1 MRFASVLTTS
11 LLAVTACAT
20 TPSEDVS
27 ATAVYDPLEGW
38 NRQVYAFNDGV
49 DRAVLE
55 PVAKGYRAV
64 TNEPIR
70 GGVSNFL
77 RNLNQPVVF
86 ANTVLQG
93 KPGAAID
100 TFARFSVNSTFGIG
114 GILDVASSFDVPE
127 HREDFGQTLGVWGVP
142 NGPYLVLP
150 FLGSSNLRDFAG
162 FGVDAAFDPLNYA
175 QFEGDTEFRIG
186 RQVAGIVSA
195 RENLIEAVEVLRDQ
209 PEPYVALRRNYTQ
222 QRAAAIRDGR
232 EQEDPFEDLPDFD
245 DYDFGDEEEFE
256 SQEE

>member
-1 MRFASVLTTS
+1 MRFASLIATS
-11 LLAVTACAT
+11 LLAVTACAST
-20 TPSEDVS
+20 GEEAPP
-27 ATAVYDPLEGW
+27 TAVYDPFEGF
-38 NRQVYAFNDGV
+38 NRQIYAFNDGV

-55 PVAKGYRAV
+55 PVAKGYRAI
-64 TNEPIR
+64 TNEPVR

-77 RNLNQPVVF
+77 TNLNQPVVF

-100 TFARFSVNSTFGIG
+100 TFARFAVNSTVGIG
-114 GILDVASSFDVPE
+114 GVIDVATTLDVPE

-150 FLGSSNLRDFAG
+150 LLGSSNLRDLTG
-162 FGVDAAFDPLNYA
+162 FGVDSALDPLNYA
-175 QFEGDTEFRIG
+175 QFEGDTAFRIG
-186 RQVAGIVSA
+186 TQVTDVIAL

-209 PEPYVALRRNYTQ
+209 PEPYVALRRNYSQ
-222 QRAAAIRDGR
+222 NRAVAIRDGR

-245 DYDFGDEEEFE
+245 EFDFGDEEDTEL
-256 SQEE
+256 QD

>member
-20 TPSEDVS
+20 TPVEDTS
-27 ATAVYDPLEGW
+27 PTAVYDPWEGF

-49 DRAVLE
+49 DQAVLE

-77 RNLNQPVVF
+77 TNLNQPVVF

-100 TFARFSVNSTFGIG
+100 TVTRFTVNSTIG
-114 GILDVASSFDVPE
+114 LAGILDVATTLDVPE

-150 FLGSSNLRDFAG
+150 FLGSSNVRDAVG
-162 FGVDAAFDPLNYA
+162 FGVDIAFDPLTYA
-175 QFEGDTEFRIG
+175 QFEGDTETRIAL
-186 RQVAGIVSA
+186 QVTEVISV

>member
-1 MRFASVLTTS
+1 MRIAFVAAGSFAALSACTS
-11 LLAVTACAT
+11 TGADAT
-20 TPSEDVS
+20 STS
-27 ATAVYDPLEGW
+27 VYDPFEDW
-38 NRQVYAFNDGV
+38 NRGVYAFNDGI

-64 TNEPIR
+64 TVEPVR
-70 GGVSNFL
+70 QGVSNFL
-77 RNLNQPVVF
+77 SNLNQPVVF

-93 KPGAAID
+93 KPGASLD
-100 TFARFSVNSTFGIG
+100 TVTRFVMNSTVGIA
-114 GILDVASSFDVPE
+114 GIFDVATPLNVPK
-127 HREDFGQTLGVWGVP
+127 HNEDFGQTLGVWGVP

-150 FLGSSNLRDFAG
+150 LMGSSNLRDVAG
-162 FGVDAAFDPLNYA
+162 RGVDTAFNPLNYA
-175 QFEGDTEFRIG
+175 EFEGDTEFR
-186 RQVAGIVSA
+186 VATGIVGVIAA

-232 EQEDPFEDLPDFD
+232 EQEDPFKDLPDFD

-256 SQEE
+256 SQE

>member
-1 MRFASVLTTS
+1 MRITSVIATS

-20 TPSEDVS
+20 TSEDAS
-27 ATAVYDPLEGW
+27 STAVYDPLEGW

-64 TNEPIR
+64 TNEPVR
-70 GGVSNFL
+70 GGVNNFL
-77 RNLNQPVVF
+77 TNLNQPVVF

-100 TFARFSVNSTFGIG
+100 TFARFTVNSTVGVAGIF
-114 GILDVASSFDVPE
+114 DVATSLEVPE
-127 HREDFGQTLGVWGVP
+127 HKEDFGQTLGVWGVP

-150 FLGSSNLRDFAG
+150 LLGASNLRDFTG
-162 FGVDAAFDPLNYA
+162 FGVDMAFDPINYA

-186 RQVAGIVSA
+186 RTVTNVVVT
-195 RENLIEAVEVLRDQ
+195 RERVIEAVEILRDQ

-232 EQEDPFEDLPDFD
+232 EQEDPFKDLPDFD

-256 SQEE
+256 SQE

>member
-1 MRFASVLTTS
+1 MRFTSVIATS
-11 LLAVTACAT
+11 LLAVSACAT
-20 TPSEDVS
+20 TNEDVS
-27 ATAVYDPLEGW
+27 STAVYDPLEGV
-38 NRQVYAFNDGV
+38 NRQIYAFNDGV

-64 TNEPIR
+64 TNEPVR
-70 GGVSNFL
+70 NGVSNFL
-77 RNLNQPVVF
+77 TNLNQPVVF

-100 TFARFSVNSTFGIG
+100 TFSRFAVNSTFGIG
-114 GILDVASSFDVPE
+114 GIFDLATPLNVPE
-127 HREDFGQTLGVWGVP
+127 HKEDFGQTLGVWGVP

-150 FLGSSNLRDFAG
+150 LLGSSNLRDFVG

-175 QFEGDTEFRIG
+175 EFDGDTEFRIT
-186 RQVAGIVSA
+186 RQVVGTVSL
-195 RENLIEAVEVLRDQ
+195 RENLIEAVDVLRDQ

-232 EQEDPFEDLPDFD
+232 EQEDPFKDLPDFD
-245 DYDFGDEEEFE
+245 AYDFGDEEEFE

>member
-1 MRFASVLTTS
+1 MRLASVLTTS

-20 TPSEDVS
+20 TPIEDAS
-27 ATAVYDPLEGW
+27 PTAVYDPLEGW

-77 RNLNQPVVF
+77 TNLNQPVVF

-100 TFARFSVNSTFGIG
+100 TFSRFAVNSTFGIA
-114 GILDVASSFDVPE
+114 GIFDLATSLDVPE

-150 FLGSSNLRDFAG
+150 LLGSSNLRDVTG
-162 FGVDAAFDPLNYA
+162 FGVDMAFDPLNYA

-186 RQVAGIVSA
+186 RQVASVVSV

-256 SQEE
+256 SQE

>member
-1 MRFASVLTTS
+1 MRLASVLTTS

-20 TPSEDVS
+20 TPIEDAS
-27 ATAVYDPLEGW
+27 PTAVYDPLEGW

-64 TNEPIR
+64 TNEPVR

-77 RNLNQPVVF
+77 SNLNQPVVF

-93 KPGAAID
+93 KPLASLD
-100 TFARFSVNSTFGIG
+100 TATRFFVNSTVGVAGIF
-114 GILDVASSFDVPE
+114 DVATALEVPR

-142 NGPYLVLP
+142 NGPYIVLP
-150 FLGSSNLRDFAG
+150 FLGSSNLRDTVG
-162 FGVDAAFDPLNYA
+162 FGVDNAFDPLNYT
-175 QFEGDTEFRIG
+175 QFEGDTAFRAT
-186 RQVAGIVSA
+186 RQVVNVVSV
-195 RENLIEAVEVLRDQ
+195 RENLIEAVEILRDQ

-222 QRAAAIRDGR
+222 QRDAAIRDGR
-232 EQEDPFEDLPDFD
+232 EQEDPFKDLPDFD
-245 DYDFGDEEEFE
+245 DYDFGDGEEFE
-256 SQEE
+256 

>member
-1 MRFASVLTTS
+1 MRIASVIASS
-11 LLAVTACAT
+11 LLAVTACAST
-20 TPSEDVS
+20 EDTPS
-27 ATAVYDPLEGW
+27 ATAVYDPLEDW
-38 NRQVYAFNDGV
+38 NRGVYAFNDGV

-77 RNLNQPVVF
+77 TNLNQPVVF
-86 ANTVLQG
+86 VNTVLQG

-100 TFARFSVNSTFGIG
+100 TFSRFTVNSTVGLAGIF
-114 GILDVASSFDVPE
+114 DVATPLNVPE

-150 FLGSSNLRDFAG
+150 LMGSSNLRDVAG
-162 FGVDAAFDPLNYA
+162 FGVDAAFNPLNYA
-175 QFEGDTEFRIG
+175 EFEGDTEVRIG
-186 RQVAGIVSA
+186 LTIAGIISG

-232 EQEDPFEDLPDFD
+232 EQEDPFKDLPEFD

>member
-1 MRFASVLTTS
+1 MRFASVITTS

-20 TPSEDVS
+20 TSSEEASPS
-27 ATAVYDPLEGW
+27 AVYDPLEGL
-38 NRQVYAFNDGV
+38 NRQIYAFNDGV

-77 RNLNQPVVF
+77 VNLNQPVVF

-100 TFARFSVNSTFGIG
+100 TVTRFTVNSTLGLA
-114 GILDVASSFDVPE
+114 GILDVASTLDVPE

-150 FLGSSNLRDFAG
+150 FLGSSNLRDVTG
-162 FGVDAAFDPLNYA
+162 MGVDSAFDPLNYA
-175 QFEGDTEFRIG
+175 QFDGDTETRIG
-186 RQVAGIVSA
+186 LRVAGIVSI

-209 PEPYVALRRNYTQ
+209 PEPYIALRRNYTQ

>member
-1 MRFASVLTTS
+1 MRLATVISGS
-11 LLAVTACAT
+11 LVALTACASSGPDASST
-20 TPSEDVS
+20 S
-27 ATAVYDPLEGW
+27 VYDPLEDW
-38 NRQVYAFNDGV
+38 NRGVYAFNDGV

-55 PVAKGYRAV
+55 PVAKGYRTI
-64 TNEPIR
+64 TNEPVR
-70 GGVSNFL
+70 QGVSNFL
-77 RNLNQPVVF
+77 TNLNQPVVF

-93 KPGAAID
+93 KPGASLD
-100 TFARFSVNSTFGIG
+100 TVTRFVVNSTVGLAGIF
-114 GILDVASSFDVPE
+114 DVATPLNVPE

-150 FLGSSNLRDFAG
+150 LMGSSNFRDVAG
-162 FGVDAAFDPLNYA
+162 RGVDSAFNPLNYA
-175 QFEGDTEFRIG
+175 EFEGDTEFRVTTSIVG
-186 RQVAGIVSA
+186 VVAA

-232 EQEDPFEDLPDFD
+232 EQEDPFKDLPDFD

-256 SQEE
+256 SQE

>member
-1 MRFASVLTTS
+1 MRIASVITSS
-11 LLAVTACAT
+11 LLVVTACAST
-20 TPSEDVS
+20 GEEPS

-70 GGVSNFL
+70 DGVSNFL

-86 ANTVLQG
+86 ANSVLQG

-100 TFARFSVNSTFGIG
+100 TLSRFALNSTFGVA
-114 GILDVASSFDVPE
+114 GIFDLATMADVPE
-127 HREDFGQTLGVWGVP
+127 HREDFGQTLGVWGVS

-150 FLGSSNLRDFAG
+150 LMGSSNLRDVAG
-162 FGVDAAFDPLNYA
+162 RGVDSAFNPLNYA
-175 QFEGDTEFRIG
+175 EFEGDTEFRIG
-186 RQVAGIVSA
+186 TGVAGVVSV

-222 QRAAAIRDGR
+222 QRAASIRDGR
-232 EQEDPFEDLPDFD
+232 EQEDPFKDLPDFD
-245 DYDFGDEEEFE
+245 AYDFGDEEEVE